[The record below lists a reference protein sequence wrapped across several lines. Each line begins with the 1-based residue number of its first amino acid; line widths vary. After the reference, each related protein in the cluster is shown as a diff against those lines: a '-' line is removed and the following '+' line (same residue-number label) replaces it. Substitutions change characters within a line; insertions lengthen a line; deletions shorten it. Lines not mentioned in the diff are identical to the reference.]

1 MHALWLSAIL
11 LTLVALCAAQVTQ
24 DTPIPVDREPHHKVV
39 LQNDY
44 VQVLRVTLPAGE
56 RTLYH
61 THSHDRA
68 AIELCTTII
77 SQQKFGEPE
86 GPGAPIKPGDL
97 SVANGD
103 VPYSHRVHNLGPALF
118 EVIDVEF
125 LQRPTHPAEAAT
137 IPVAAENPSA
147 RAYHWSLAPGA
158 KTPEHTHT
166 RPYLILAAT
175 PMKLRMIAPDGQ
187 SMTHEVEAGDFHWI
201 DAKVTHTLTNDGSTP
216 GEIIEL
222 EMK

>member
-1 MHALWLSAIL
+1 MHALWLSATL
-11 LTLVALCAAQVTQ
+11 LTLVGLCAAQ
-24 DTPIPVDREPHHKVV
+24 DSPIPVDREPHHKVV
-39 LQNDY
+39 LQNDD

-68 AIELCTTII
+68 AIELCTTTI

-86 GPGAPIKPGDL
+86 GPGAQIKPGDL

-125 LQRPTHPAEAAT
+125 LQRPTQPTEAAT

-166 RPYLILAAT
+166 RPYLILVAT

-187 SMTHEVEAGDFHWI
+187 SMIHEVKAGDFHWI

-222 EMK
+222 ELK